1 MRLFVALDIPGVV
14 RNKLSAYMDRVREYA
29 PDAKWARVE
38 GLHVTLKFLGEVRDE
53 KLPGIKAALAAV
65 KAAPFEVA
73 FEGIGFFPNP
83 KSPRVFWAGVKAG
96 PELPQLAKSVDD
108 ALSPLGFQP
117 EDKAYH
123 PHLTLARARDRE
135 LRALTPLLEAEA
147 PPQFGTMTAREF
159 FLYQSHTGRGGSK
172 YTKLQAFRL
181 E

>member
-1 MRLFVALDIPGVV
+1 
-14 RNKLSAYMDRVREYA
+14 
-29 PDAKWARVE
+29 
-38 GLHVTLKFLGEVRDE
+38 
-53 KLPGIKAALAAV
+53 V
-65 KAAPFEVA
+65 KAAPFEIV
-73 FEGIGFFPNP
+73 FEGIGFFPNA

-96 PELPQLAKSVDD
+96 AELLQLAKSVED
-108 ALSPLGFQP
+108 ALLPLGFQA
-117 EDKAYH
+117 EDKPYH

-159 FLYQSHTGRGGSK
+159 FLYQSHTGRGGST